1 MVRKTKEE
9 TQETHDRILKAAI
22 DVFYEKGVERATLE
36 NIATS
41 AGMTR
46 GAIYWH
52 FKNKLD
58 LFAALHNQ
66 IHRIFMQRMIDN
78 QSTATDQP
86 LKQLAELTIEILEE
100 LETENDLKK
109 SLSIMML
116 KCDYSGEMAPFLKI
130 QNDQKQ
136 ESLQRMIDVFEKAKA
151 LGQIDKNSDCN
162 LLVMSLWFFIGGV
175 MTEYL
180 RDPEAID
187 IKTMARPLVTH
198 FFKGNV

>member
-151 LGQIDKNSDCN
+151 LGQIDKNADCN